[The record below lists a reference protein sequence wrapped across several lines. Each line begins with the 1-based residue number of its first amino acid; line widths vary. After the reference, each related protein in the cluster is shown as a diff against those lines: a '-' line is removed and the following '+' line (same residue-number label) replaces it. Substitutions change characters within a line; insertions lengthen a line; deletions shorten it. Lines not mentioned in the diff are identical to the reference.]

1 MTVTAQNNRIAY
13 SGNGVTTSFSFPYY
27 FIAAADMKVYVDGV
41 LKTLTT
47 HYTISGSAPYTGG
60 ANIVF
65 GSAPANAAEIVLL
78 SDPAITQGVDLV
90 DNDDFPVEASVETP
104 LDRLTLICR
113 RLYDLVSRS
122 VRMSDSV
129 SSSFDGEI
137 PEANALEVLRLNAAG
152 TGIESVPV
160 SDLIL
165 ESYAIAKDGQTTTTA
180 IIPFAQGIQTNTIS
194 GTSDLQITSATD
206 MTIKGADVALRNND
220 DDLIASWADGSS
232 QIIFEGRVQ
241 ALEGIVAGAYNAS
254 SNPAVKTKKLT
265 GTSSGSVS
273 GSVSVAHGL
282 DASKII
288 SVSAVLTALG
298 SVYYLP
304 GYDSPFTT
312 SAYLVHFDAN
322 NVILTL
328 NAGASNITS
337 RPFTIWITY
346 EV

>member
-27 FIAAADMKVYVDGV
+27 FIASADMKVYVDGV

-113 RLYDLVSRS
+113 RLYDLVTRS
-122 VRMSDSV
+122 FRIGDSV
-129 SSSFDGEI
+129 SGSFDGSLTTFA
-137 PEANALEVLRLNAAG
+137 PLGVLRING
-152 TGIESVPV
+152 DGDGIETVE
-160 SDLIL
+160 LAATGENGL
-165 ESYAIAKDGQTTTTA
+165 ESPAG
-180 IIPFAQGIQTNTIS
+180 
-194 GTSDLQITSATD
+194 L
-206 MTIKGADVALRNND
+206 
-220 DDLIASWADGSS
+220 
-232 QIIFEGRVQ
+232 
-241 ALEGIVAGAYNAS
+241 VAGAYDAT

-265 GTSSGSVS
+265 GISPARGAS
-273 GSVSVAHGL
+273 ANFPHGIA
-282 DASKII
+282 DSSKILGVA
-288 SVSAVLTALG
+288 VSIYDG
-298 SVYYLP
+298 SLNKYLP
-304 GYDSPFTT
+304 GDTIT
-312 SAYLVHFDAN
+312 SLGGPNPSVNYAVFIGLF
-322 NVILTL
+322 NVSVSL
-328 NAGASNITS
+328 ASNAHADIIGKAVTV
-337 RPFTIWITY
+337 WITY